1 MATYHL
7 TLKKGHDL
15 NQLID
20 GFFEDVECNLSE
32 MISFYDTSFLVDHRE
47 ELWMPWDFKFEE
59 SRDVACLAFDSFAFI
74 KVMKFFEMRSLSLD
88 HMLEYT
94 MENPEVI
101 GLTISF
107 CMCRRDTEVN
117 LMKNE
122 ISNLKDELSETKK
135 NLPSWKRRRK
145 KNLPSWKPKY
155 AECNLKGQGQEG
167 GEKEFHSFTHAD
179 RQVVFRE
186 KLLYS
191 FVLRHQLFQVKSLGF
206 FMNDRDWR
214 CTPAEVDQE
223 YHIALGG
230 SKHASLQ
237 PTTRFGRGKASYSL
251 KQVFAPCLNL
261 LETV

>member
-1 MATYHL
+1 
-7 TLKKGHDL
+7 
-15 NQLID
+15 
-20 GFFEDVECNLSE
+20 
-32 MISFYDTSFLVDHRE
+32 
-47 ELWMPWDFKFEE
+47 
-59 SRDVACLAFDSFAFI
+59 
-74 KVMKFFEMRSLSLD
+74 MR
-88 HMLEYT
+88 
-94 MENPEVI
+94 
-101 GLTISF
+101 
-107 CMCRRDTEVN
+107 R
-117 LMKNE
+117 
-122 ISNLKDELSETKK
+122 KK

-206 FMNDRDWR
+206 FMNDRDWH

-223 YHIALGG
+223 YQIALGG

-261 LETV
+261 LETVDNQWSQESGGGSFYVRSRSRVTVRVKL